1 MILLDR
7 IKMNYV
13 KIDYLINLEIW
24 NHLNMKKLN
33 NNFKDQNMIKVNWE
47 SK

>member
-1 MILLDR
+1 MILLDK

-13 KIDYLINLEIW
+13 KIDYLINLEIQ
-24 NHLNMKKLN
+24 NHLNMKKQN

>member
-1 MILLDR
+1 MILLDK

-13 KIDYLINLEIW
+13 KIDYLINLEIQ
-24 NHLNMKKLN
+24 NYLNMKKQN